1 MREFEPTRQNGF
13 TQENP
18 NTTTLVVENIP
29 SEVWYEIVTQAIS
42 DGISLNHDEIIQKY
56 NQRVSDDKK
65 YVVIDGSEL
74 DNFLSYVAFQ
84 TLKSY

>member
-29 SEVWYEIVTQAIS
+29 SEV
-42 DGISLNHDEIIQKY
+42 
-56 NQRVSDDKK
+56 
-65 YVVIDGSEL
+65 
-74 DNFLSYVAFQ
+74 
-84 TLKSY
+84 